1 MEPSSPTALLQRHQG
16 LIRKIAS
23 AYCRRASDRDD
34 VVQEIQVQ
42 LWRSHDRFDGR
53 GAESTWVY
61 RLALNVA
68 ISFHRRERRHQER
81 RDPLLHDPAAREPA
95 APDDKVQH
103 LLACIEDLGPLD
115 KALVLLY
122 LDAQDHATMAQ
133 VLGLSLAN
141 VATKL
146 HRIKARL
153 RAAITA
159 RSQADQEPPHG
170 T

>member
-1 MEPSSPTALLQRHQG
+1 MEPSSPTELLRRHQG
-16 LIRKIAS
+16 LIQKIAF
-23 AYCRRASDRDD
+23 AYCRNATDRED

-42 LWRSHDRFDGR
+42 LWRCHDRFDGR

-68 ISFHRRERRHQER
+68 ISFHRRERRHQDR
-81 RDPLLHDPAAREPA
+81 RDPLLQHPTAKEPA
-95 APDDKVQH
+95 EPDEKVQH

-122 LDAQDHATMAQ
+122 LDAQDHATMAS

-153 RAAITA
+153 RAAMTA
-159 RSQADQEPPHG
+159 RLATAEEPPHG